1 SPAFP
6 PWFLSS
12 KYVSRNALEARTSE
26 TVRLVQFQTSILPFG
41 KNRSIVHARSSRNN
55 LVPTS
60 PSSSLTSKCQNIEG
74 ISVDQRLPEGP
85 LIKTSGRGNN
95 LYIFYETNVGIL
107 PFRRLLHAPVEIN
120 VLTHVERFI
129 VTKQGSVNVST
140 AKSC

>member
-1 SPAFP
+1 MRSRHARRRPSD
-6 PWFLSS
+6 WFSFKPVSS
-12 KYVSRNALEARTSE
+12 R
-26 TVRLVQFQTSILPFG
+26 FG

-140 AKSC
+140 AKLCRPLCHP